1 MSLIRFSLIYREGI
15 GKIMVVFFEEYLFFY
30 LRKEKKDVK
39 CKEKKYYRPID
50 FVSKYI
56 FILNEK

>member
-15 GKIMVVFFEEYLFFY
+15 GKKMVVFFEEYLFFY

-39 CKEKKYYRPID
+39 KKNIT
-50 FVSKYI
+50 VQK
-56 FILNEK
+56 ILLANIYLHSMRNN